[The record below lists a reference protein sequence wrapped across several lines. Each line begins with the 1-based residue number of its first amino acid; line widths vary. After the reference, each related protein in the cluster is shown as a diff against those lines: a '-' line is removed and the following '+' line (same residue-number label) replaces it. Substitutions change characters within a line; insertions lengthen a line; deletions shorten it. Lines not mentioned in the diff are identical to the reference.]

1 MNFNSSQDSPFVKIR
16 FSYSRYVL
24 FTGFTL
30 TTAITDWSS
39 VLYSVIY
46 TSLPTIVVGI
56 LDKDVGRSTLLKY
69 PRLYGAGQRGESY
82 NAKLFWV
89 TILDTVWQ
97 SIVAFFVPL
106 LAYWESS
113 IGGSALGDL
122 WILAVVIL
130 VNIHLAMDVIRW
142 YSITHIAIWGSILAT
157 FVCVMIIDALPF
169 LPGYW
174 YDCLSL
180 IILIFLRI

>member
-1 MNFNSSQDSPFVKIR
+1 MLKICIISS
-16 FSYSRYVL
+16 SRYVL

-56 LDKDVGRSTLLKY
+56 LDKDVGRRTLLKY
-69 PRLYGAGQRGESY
+69 PQLYGAGQREESY
-82 NAKLFWV
+82 NTTLFWF

-97 SIVAFFVPL
+97 SIVVFFVPL

-113 IGGSALGDL
+113 VGGSALGDL

-142 YSITHIAIWGSILAT
+142 YSITHIAIWGSIVAT
-157 FVCVMIIDALPF
+157 FICVMIIDALPF

-174 YDCLSL
+174 YDCPLPNYSDMNL
-180 IILIFLRI
+180 HTL